1 MARNAEEQLKRYP
14 APQPVISPPAP
25 YTDHE
30 KKVLRIAFQPQA
42 TREPS
47 VTRMSVV
54 GVTTVDPSMTKEL
67 HKAMFREMLR
77 SVDREDLISP
87 EEDQEFYE
95 ELVSDRHALEA
106 VKNDPQYAVYY
117 YFHKRLIGPRLQ
129 DGSFFAKDRTIESVK
144 QIVGPLHEDG
154 SFVKWELLFKM
165 PIEPVI
171 EKVDVGDH
179 PVTVLKP
186 IGRAKRP
193 TMRHARRAAY
203 CP

>member
-1 MARNAEEQLKRYP
+1 
-14 APQPVISPPAP
+14 
-25 YTDHE
+25 
-30 KKVLRIAFQPQA
+30 
-42 TREPS
+42 
-47 VTRMSVV
+47 MSVV

-95 ELVSDRHALEA
+95 ELVSDRHALGA

-117 YFHKRLIGPRLQ
+117 YFHKRLIGPHGPYFW
-129 DGSFFAKDRTIESVK
+129 DGSFFSVESRLCRAKFTCSDAFPDDEPLFWEPAYWLVKLMWNPPIVESV
-144 QIVGPLHEDG
+144 DT
-154 SFVKWELLFKM
+154 SN
-165 PIEPVI
+165 
-171 EKVDVGDH
+171 H